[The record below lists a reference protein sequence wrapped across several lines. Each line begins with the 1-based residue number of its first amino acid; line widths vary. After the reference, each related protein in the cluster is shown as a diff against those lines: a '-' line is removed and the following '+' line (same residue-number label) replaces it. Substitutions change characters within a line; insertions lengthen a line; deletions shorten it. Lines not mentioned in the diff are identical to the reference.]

1 MDDLHDRCQRLQ
13 SLLQSID
20 PSIDVEDLL
29 GDPASSNTRYGHERK
44 QSSGAESSG
53 VATPEEDPGESDNE
67 EDMNPNKFEWHEGDP
82 ASIGSDGTGAA
93 LADGM
98 AGLNI
103 DSREVGYLGRFFQS
117 RRTLVGS

>member
-1 MDDLHDRCQRLQ
+1 MDDLHDRCTRLQELLQ
-13 SLLQSID
+13 SLD
-20 PSIDVEDLL
+20 PSIDIEDLI
-29 GDPASSNTRYGHERK
+29 GGVAPNPRYGHDRK

-67 EDMNPNKFEWHEGDP
+67 EDMNPMKFEWHEGDP
-82 ASIGSDGTGAA
+82 ASNGADVTGSA

-103 DSREVGYLGRFFQS
+103 DSREVGYLGWFWGLLS
-117 RRTLVGS
+117 AV